1 VERRLVQREIQALE
15 ISCFVQATED
25 EEKVRSA
32 IARSFGLKQDP
43 ESEDLEGYFGNSI
56 LDLKWHLTGEQ
67 AWTSFRALV
76 SLLGETGRG
85 ELLREL
91 GAYLDE
97 HGALYVRLNKQTLIS
112 GMATLSSSDPLRI
125 RVKPRHFMMK
135 GPPGQFYERMME
147 GDER

>member
-1 VERRLVQREIQALE
+1 MQREIQALE

-25 EEKVRSA
+25 EGKIRGA
-32 IARSFGLKQDP
+32 IAKSFGLHQDP
-43 ESEDLEGYFGNSI
+43 GKEDLEGHFGNAI
-56 LDLKWHLTGEQ
+56 IDLKWHLTGEQ

-76 SLLGETGRG
+76 ALLGETGRR

-97 HGALYVRLNKQTLIS
+97 HGALYIRLNKQTLIS
-112 GMATLSSSDPLRI
+112 GMATLSSSDPVRV

-135 GPPGQFYERMME
+135 GPPSQFYERMME
-147 GDER
+147 GVTA

>member
-1 VERRLVQREIQALE
+1 MQREIQALE

-25 EEKVRSA
+25 EEKVRRA
-32 IARSFGLKQDP
+32 ISTSFGLQQDP
-43 ESEDLEGYFGNSI
+43 ETEDLEGYFGNSI

-76 SLLGETGRG
+76 SMLGETGRR

-112 GMATLSSSDPLRI
+112 GMATVSSSDPVRI